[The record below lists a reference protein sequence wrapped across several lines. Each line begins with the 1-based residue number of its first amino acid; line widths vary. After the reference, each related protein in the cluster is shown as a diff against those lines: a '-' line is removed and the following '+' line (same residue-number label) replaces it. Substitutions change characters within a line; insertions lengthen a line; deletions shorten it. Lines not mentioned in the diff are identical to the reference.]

1 MDYRDLKLSKKSG
14 LPTWDSLMPVV
25 LEYLSD
31 KDEVLKK
38 KIDFD
43 VANLLNL
50 PDKLRSKASDKYPD
64 DILIEGRVGWA
75 VSDLFIGGA
84 LERPARGV
92 YRIADLGKRLL
103 DLDASEIT
111 VEKVHSLPA
120 YKAHKKELAER
131 EKRAA
136 NGEIEKN
143 YSKER
148 NSIIDEL
155 SEKTTSYNNEIA
167 TNLLRILQESNPGFF
182 EHLVVRLL
190 IKMGYK
196 GPNGSSQ
203 ITQRTNDGGIDGII
217 NQDPLGTSTVYI
229 QAKRYKDDNVVQ
241 RPAIDGFFGA
251 LSRVHADRGVF
262 ITTSHFSSSAISTAK
277 NFSIVLIDGIQLTN
291 LMLQYQ
297 VGVQV
302 KKHLDLFEID
312 EDFFED

>member
-1 MDYRDLKLSKKSG
+1 MNYRDLKLSEKNG

-25 LEYLSD
+25 LKYLSD

-43 VANLLNL
+43 VANLLEL
-50 PDKLRSKASDKYPD
+50 PDELRNKASDKYPD

-92 YRIADLGKRLL
+92 YRISDLGKELL
-103 DLDASEIT
+103 DLDDSEIT
-111 VEKVHSLPA
+111 IEKIHSLPA
-120 YKAHKKELAER
+120 YKAHRKELAER
-131 EKRAA
+131 EKRA
-136 NGEIEKN
+136 NLETKGD
-143 YSKER
+143 YSKEK
-148 NSIIDEL
+148 NGVIDEL

-167 TNLLRILQESNPGFF
+167 TNLLRILQESKPTFF
-182 EHLVVRLL
+182 EHLVVKLL

-262 ITTSHFSSSAISTAK
+262 ITTSHFSSSAISTSK

>member
-1 MDYRDLKLSKKSG
+1 MDYRDLKLSEKNG

-25 LEYLSD
+25 LKYLSD
-31 KDEVLKK
+31 KDEVLKR

-43 VANLLNL
+43 VANLLEL
-50 PDKLRSKASDKYPD
+50 PKELRNKASDKYPD

-84 LERPARGV
+84 LERPARGI
-92 YRIADLGKRLL
+92 YKISDLGKKLL

-111 VEKVHSLPA
+111 IEKIHSLPA
-120 YKAHKKELAER
+120 YKAHKKELVER
-131 EKRAA
+131 EKRA
-136 NGEIEKN
+136 NVETEGD
-143 YSKER
+143 YSKEK
-148 NSIIDEL
+148 NGVIDEL

-167 TNLLRILQESNPGFF
+167 TNLLRILQESKPTFF
-182 EHLVVRLL
+182 EHLVVKLL

>member
-1 MDYRDLKLSKKSG
+1 M
-14 LPTWDSLMPVV
+14 
-25 LEYLSD
+25 
-31 KDEVLKK
+31 
-38 KIDFD
+38 
-43 VANLLNL
+43 
-50 PDKLRSKASDKYPD
+50 
-64 DILIEGRVGWA
+64 
-75 VSDLFIGGA
+75 
-84 LERPARGV
+84 
-92 YRIADLGKRLL
+92 
-103 DLDASEIT
+103 
-111 VEKVHSLPA
+111 
-120 YKAHKKELAER
+120 AER
-131 EKRAA
+131 EKRA
-136 NGEIEKN
+136 NLETKGD
-143 YSKER
+143 YSKEK
-148 NSIIDEL
+148 NVVIDEL

-167 TNLLRILQESNPGFF
+167 TNLLRILQESKPTFF
-182 EHLVVRLL
+182 EHLVVKLL